1 VFRSF
6 YSKLFYFYLSFYFLS
21 SDCFIMGEQEI
32 EIERGHK
39 YRLYGAVYVIFGLW
53 IFFYFSWT
61 NLGNFGN
68 INFWRFVSSDAWDV
82 VGVLYCFVL
91 FFSFVLVVFG
101 VFLLDGD
108 YLVVARVSVVLAV
121 FLLLSYLVAMFYP
134 LFFLSY

>member
-1 VFRSF
+1 MFRSF
-6 YSKLFYFYLSFYFLS
+6 YSILFYFYFSFYFIS
-21 SDCFIMGEQEI
+21 SGCFIMGEQES

-39 YRLYGAVYVIFGLW
+39 YRLYGAVYIIFGLW

-61 NLGNFGN
+61 NLGNLGN

-82 VGVLYCFVL
+82 VGVLYYLVL
-91 FFSFVLVVFG
+91 CCSFVLVVFG

-108 YLVVARVSVVLAV
+108 YLVVARASLVLSV

-134 LFFLSY
+134 LFFLTY